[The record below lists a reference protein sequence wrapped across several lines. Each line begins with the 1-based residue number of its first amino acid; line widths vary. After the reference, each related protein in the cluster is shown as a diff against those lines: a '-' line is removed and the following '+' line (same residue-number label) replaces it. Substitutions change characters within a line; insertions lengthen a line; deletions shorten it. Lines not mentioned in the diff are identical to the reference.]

1 MSKQSKTNWDRVDA
15 LRDEDIDY
23 SDSPRLTSDFF
34 DQAVQWPGNK
44 ELISLRLDP
53 DILAFFRNQGKGY
66 QTTINALLRK
76 YMDAQKRKASSE
88 KLPSERQKRAR

>member
-23 SDSPRLTSDFF
+23 SDIPSLTSDFF

-53 DILAFFRNQGKGY
+53 DVLAFLRKQGKGY
-66 QTTINALLRK
+66 QTTINILLRK
-76 YMDAQKRKASSE
+76 YMEARKHKQLAGKIQSKKRGK
-88 KLPSERQKRAR
+88 